1 MAETKKEFTH
11 RIGAA
16 LRNGI
21 QKGHN
26 SFFFHGTGINDVF
39 FYNYYYGSLSL
50 KETFKHLYL
59 DAQLNNVST
68 DGTNAPSAS
77 AEPLAQVFIYAKG
90 EAVFECW
97 QQKNGVYEDC
107 TDSFF
112 AVEQEEDDFSDI
124 PSPNAAASAARQ
136 GKATPSSSQQ
146 DSQADQAK
154 ALVDTLEQNNQ
165 KLKNNWQL
173 LTAKI
178 AEKNQKIGIF
188 IEDTQWL
195 LSLYAGNKDPG
206 LTYIKIIQELIKNK
220 KQVLLAFAIPDVD
233 LLKGYGFNFE
243 DKNTIFIGNPT
254 VQELQLAFLRAYM
267 QRTAL
272 SEVPIT
278 ILDELKKIAAGIVA
292 GKNSLRSAMKIFND
306 VSRKNP
312 QYTVAYNDFKDC
324 WERGVDE
331 EVMLDQVVLADDIKN
346 AILKAVD
353 AFLDNPDQGKKGMIF
368 SGPPGTGKT
377 LIAKALANEKDCYF
391 KAPTLSDL
399 KGEFVGQT
407 SGKVKRI
414 FDELRASQPA
424 VLFIDEADTIFPAR
438 DLAGST
444 SDSFNLDMVNQFLVE
459 IDGANTGKQKIFV
472 IAATNR
478 PEILDSAIKS
488 RLGTDIPFKL
498 PEKLQ
503 RMDIF
508 EKKLAK
514 YKQTFKN
521 KPFADEIADKTE
533 NMSGRDIDNFVKSLA
548 EASRTAYHS
557 ELASLTDEQLGSLFF
572 TVLKGREKALI
583 KDLADKKIAI
593 EITPPAE
600 IKMSGY
606 QDVIGYQD
614 IKEIINRQVRFLTA
628 TPEARAQAKEYGITP
643 SRGILLYGP
652 PGNAKSKL
660 AAAAAQEHNLYFI
673 KVLSKD
679 FASINPDT
687 TLRNL
692 QLIFAE
698 VFKLSKMC
706 TDIKGIL
713 LFFDEFDSLASK
725 SLLSPTVRGT
735 LLDYIADNEKHG
747 LRAEKSNILLMA
759 ATNYYE
765 ILDEALIRKGRID
778 EHCFMDNPSR
788 ENGLTML
795 HQFIQNAPHVA
806 ECDSTIIK
814 NIYGHLHRQKMN
826 IERKKLLENQV
837 ELTRELNKQL
847 FLAGTSSS
855 TSNMESTERDSFI
868 DRIAA
873 DRARPSG
880 ADIDNI
886 VQKLRQEAFYT
897 GSFANIGSSGTP
909 SLLNITDEVIER
921 VFRDPNQPAGGVRS

>member
-1 MAETKKEFTH
+1 MADTKKEFTH

-21 QKGHN
+21 RKGHN

-59 DAQLNNVST
+59 DAQFNNVST
-68 DGTNAPSAS
+68 DGTNALSAS
-77 AEPLAQVFIYAKG
+77 AEPLAQIFIYAKG

-112 AVEQEEDDFSDI
+112 AVEQEEDDFSGI
-124 PSPNAAASAARQ
+124 SSQNAAASAVRQ

-154 ALVDTLEQNNQ
+154 ALVDTLDQNNQ
-165 KLKNNWQL
+165 KVKNSWQL

-331 EVMLDQVVLADDIKN
+331 EVTLDQVVLDDKIKREIE
-346 AILKAVD
+346 AAVD
-353 AFLDNPDQGKKGMIF
+353 AFLENPDQGKKGMIF
-368 SGPPGTGKT
+368 TGPPGTGKT

-424 VLFIDEADTIFPAR
+424 ILFIDEADTIFPAR

-557 ELASLTDEQLGSLFF
+557 ELASLTDEQLGGLFF

-628 TPEARAQAKEYGITP
+628 TPAERAQAKEYGIMP

-660 AAAAAQEHNLYFI
+660 AAAAAKEHNLYFI

-679 FASINPDT
+679 FASINPDA

-759 ATNYYE
+759 ATNYYK

-806 ECDSTIIK
+806 ECSASIIQ
-814 NIYGHLHRQKMN
+814 NIYDSLHRQN
-826 IERKKLLENQV
+826 IEKERNKLLDPNEWKG
-837 ELTRELNKQL
+837 ELAKRGYSFNITELSQEKLNRYINEIL
-847 FLAGTSSS
+847 T
-855 TSNMESTERDSFI
+855 N
-868 DRIAA
+868 
-873 DRARPSG
+873 RARPSG
-880 ADIDNI
+880 ADLDNI

-897 GSFANIGSSGTP
+897 SSFANTGSSGTP

-921 VFRDPNQPAGGVRS
+921 VFRDSNQIAEGVRS